1 MIAYYIHWHYSAS
14 ADDANFYAGRDD
26 DKLFHH
32 KENAEKY
39 AKDQISEWNDNSNR
53 FYYLDC
59 KDNEEGLTP
68 EEQEE
73 WRKLAPMVYGDLP
86 NDYTICERDIKFED
100 EL

>member
-1 MIAYYIHWHYSAS
+1 MIAYYIHWHYPAS
-14 ADDANFYAGRDD
+14 ADDANFYAGQDD

-39 AKDQISEWNDNSNR
+39 AKDQINEWNNNSNR

-59 KDNEEGLTP
+59 KDNEEGLTS

-73 WRKLAPMVYGDLP
+73 WHKLAPICYGDLP
-86 NDYTICERDIKFED
+86 CDYAIKEREIKFED